1 MHGLYIVYAL
11 FTVNGDFSFMPVG
24 ATTVTFT
31 ASSMIPSTECV
42 TVLAFDDTIVEADE
56 DFDLVLTMTDQMP
69 DVVVGASDT
78 TTTVTI
84 PANDGM
90 AILMLFGNDVQ

>member
-1 MHGLYIVYAL
+1 MLHGLIVYAL

-24 ATTVTFT
+24 ATTITFA

-42 TVLAFDDTIVEADE
+42 DVLAFDDTIVEGNE

-69 DVVVGASDT
+69 DVVVGTSDT
-78 TTTVTI
+78 TAVTI

-90 AILMLFGNDVQ
+90 LFLWVMGR